1 MKTWHRSVAPP
12 CDDDDNQFVRKMASL
27 EELAPLS
34 GAHHVRMMIT
44 RFVRKM
50 APPCD
55 DDNQFCP
62 EDGAT

>member
-34 GAHHVRMMIT
+34 GAHHVMMMIT
-44 RFVRKM
+44 SFVR
-50 APPCD
+50 
-55 DDNQFCP
+55 
-62 EDGAT
+62 GAT